1 METAAPTKFGKYD
14 VVGVL
19 GKGAMGIVY
28 DCRDPV
34 IGRRVAIKTVLKES
48 LDSSEA
54 EGLLG
59 RFKQEAQ
66 AAGRLN
72 HPGVVSIYDYGE
84 TADVAF
90 IAMEYISGK
99 ELKSYFDKGE
109 KFALTDTVRIM
120 SAILEALE
128 HAHQSKVVHRDIKPA
143 NIMITDDARVKVAD
157 FGVAKIES
165 SLATQIGTR
174 VGTPA
179 YMAPEQHRM
188 MAVDG
193 RADLFS
199 CGVIL
204 YQFLT
209 HGARPFTGGSQTIAR
224 NILTQTP
231 TPPSQINVELLPVW
245 DALVKKALAK
255 RADER
260 FQTAREFV
268 DALRRAMGD
277 LPAAPAAQSSGAED
291 ATRGGSRPAV
301 EPAATGGAAT
311 NTNSGRPERTDLAM
325 ESELEF
331 WKEIKDSDHP
341 DDFAA
346 FIDSFPDGRFSH
358 LAKRRLDKLNRAGA
372 GALAPSDEDQTELSA
387 GHTAAKQVPG
397 STNQSGAGTLKSTAP
412 VPPIPSD
419 GGAERAAAER
429 ARQEAEQQAQRD
441 AEARQREANEAR
453 QREEAGQ
460 QARRAAAEQAERETR
475 ARAQQEAEERKQQAL
490 QREAARIAAEKDLLQ
505 QQEQAKRDAEA
516 KRELEAQKRK
526 DAEEKE
532 KALTAAQESKAEDE
546 RRQREALEKREA
558 EAKAKRDALEQE
570 RQKKEADAKAAKE
583 AQAAR
588 ELAERN
594 RREAEKAA
602 RETEERT
609 RKEAQAKRAAEELA
623 KTEAAR
629 VEREAAEKAR
639 RGAAAQAEADATVI
653 RQVNVGAAAVR
664 PAEKDAAVP
673 AKFDPDA
680 TAIRHVDA
688 YALPTRPGAAAGGD
702 AAARK
707 AGTAADI
714 DVDID
719 LTENAPAHYL
729 KDAGVKPAA
738 PAPASVALKSGPAAG
753 TPATTTGIASTGADA
768 IRVPQPAKVGATG
781 GSPAASATM
790 RKAQD
795 EDDVPNLP
803 EARKKPVFL
812 IAGAAAVLVAAGIGW
827 FQFASTPQ
835 PSGSSPGQAG
845 TEGKS
850 AKDQANAEAQ
860 RPPKDAASRAA
871 PDGVAG
877 KSAPASPATPGT
889 SATAEAQKA
898 REAAEQRKAEQE
910 AQNRAAE
917 KAAADKVTAEK
928 LAAAKSGAEKAA
940 ITKAAAD
947 KAAVD
952 KLAADKLA
960 LEKVAAAKSAADKAA
975 ADKAAADKLAAD
987 KAAADRVAADKA
999 AADKLAADKAA
1010 VDKVAADKA
1019 TADRVASAGGSI
1031 ADRIAA
1037 ASSPPELYKR
1047 AVALRSE
1054 GKASQAVPLLRQASS
1069 QGHGPSSRLLA
1080 VIFKDGA
1087 ADVRAD
1093 FRQAERF
1100 QALAESQGDR

>member
-245 DALVKKALAK
+245 DQVVKKALAK

-260 FQTAREFV
+260 YQSAREFI

-277 LPAAPAAQSSGAED
+277 LPAAPAGQPSGAED
-291 ATRGGSRPAV
+291 ATRGGSRPAA
-301 EPAATGGAAT
+301 EQAAPGGGAAT

-346 FIDSFPDGRFSH
+346 FIDSFPEGRFSH
-358 LAKRRLDKLNRAGA
+358 LARRRLDKLNRSSGGSASG
-372 GALAPSDEDQTELSA
+372 ETDQTELSA
-387 GHTAAKQVPG
+387 GHTVAKPVPG
-397 STNQSGAGTLKSTAP
+397 STTQSGAGPLESKPQAA
-412 VPPIPSD
+412 SD
-419 GGAERAAAER
+419 GVAERERAER
-429 ARQEAEQQAQRD
+429 ARQEAEQQAQRE
-441 AEARQREANEAR
+441 AAAARQH
-453 QREEAGQ
+453 EEAEQ
-460 QARRAAAEQAERETR
+460 QARRAAAELAEREAR

-490 QREAARIAAEKDLLQ
+490 QREAARIASEKELLQ
-505 QQEQAKRDAEA
+505 QQEQAKREAEA
-516 KRELEAQKRK
+516 KRERELESHKRK
-526 DAEEKE
+526 EAEEK
-532 KALTAAQESKAEDE
+532 ALKAAQERKAAEE
-546 RRQREALEKREA
+546 QRQREALEKREA

-570 RQKKEADAKAAKE
+570 RQKKEADARAAKE
-583 AQAAR
+583 AQAAK

-609 RKEAQAKRAAEELA
+609 RKEALAKRASEELA
-623 KTEAAR
+623 KAKADAAR
-629 VEREAAEKAR
+629 VEREAGEKAR

-653 RQVNVGAAAVR
+653 RQVNVGAAGVR

-673 AKFDPDA
+673 AQFDPDA

-688 YALPTRPGAAAGGD
+688 YAAPARPGAAAGGD
-702 AAARK
+702 AAARN
-707 AGTAADI
+707 ASAADI

-719 LTENAPAHYL
+719 LTENAPAYYL
-729 KDAGVKPAA
+729 KDAGSKQTAPSASPAT
-738 PAPASVALKSGPAAG
+738 VALKSSGPPAA
-753 TPATTTGIASTGADA
+753 TPVATPGAGADA
-768 IRVPQPAKVGATG
+768 IRVPQPAAIGVAG
-781 GSPAASATM
+781 GRPAVSATM
-790 RKAQD
+790 GTAQD
-795 EDDVPNLP
+795 EDDAPNLP
-803 EARKKPVFL
+803 EARKKPVFM
-812 IAGAAAVLVAAGIGW
+812 IAGAAVALVAAGIGW
-827 FQFASTPQ
+827 FQFTSTPQ
-835 PSGSSPGQAG
+835 PSIPSPGQAG
-845 TEGKS
+845 GIEGKP
-850 AKDQANAEAQ
+850 AKDQANTEAQ
-860 RPPKDAASRAA
+860 RQPKDASSKAV

-877 KSAPASPATPGT
+877 KSAPLSPVTPGA
-889 SATAEAQKA
+889 SATADAQKA
-898 REAAEQRKAEQE
+898 REAAEERKAEQE

-947 KAAVD
+947 KAA
-952 KLAADKLA
+952 ADKLA
-960 LEKVAAAKSAADKAA
+960 LEKLAAAKSA

-987 KAAADRVAADKA
+987 KAAADKVAADKVAADKA

-1010 VDKVAADKA
+1010 ADKAAADKVAADKA

-1087 ADVRAD
+1087 PDVRAD

-1100 QALAESQGDR
+1100 QALAESQGER

>member
-245 DALVKKALAK
+245 DQVVKKALAK

-260 FQTAREFV
+260 YQSAREFI

-277 LPAAPAAQSSGAED
+277 LPAAPAGQPSGAED
-291 ATRGGSRPAV
+291 ATRGGSRPAA
-301 EPAATGGAAT
+301 EQAAPGGAAT

-346 FIDSFPDGRFSH
+346 FIDSFPEGRFSH
-358 LAKRRLDKLNRAGA
+358 LARRRLDKLNRSSGA
-372 GALAPSDEDQTELSA
+372 SASGETDQTELSA
-387 GHTAAKQVPG
+387 GHTVSKPVSG
-397 STNQSGAGTLKSTAP
+397 STTQSGAGPLESKPQAA
-412 VPPIPSD
+412 SD
-419 GGAERAAAER
+419 GVAEREGAER
-429 ARQEAEQQAQRD
+429 ARQEAE
-441 AEARQREANEAR
+441 
-453 QREEAGQ
+453 Q
-460 QARRAAAEQAERETR
+460 QARRAAAEQAEREAR
-475 ARAQQEAEERKQQAL
+475 ARAQQEAEERKQQAM
-490 QREAARIAAEKDLLQ
+490 QREAARIAAEKEQLQ
-505 QQEQAKRDAEA
+505 QQEQAKRDAEENRQ
-516 KRELEAQKRK
+516 RELETQKRK
-526 DAEEKE
+526 EAEEKE
-532 KALTAAQESKAEDE
+532 KALKAAQERKAAEE
-546 RRQREALEKREA
+546 QRQREALEKREA

-583 AQAAR
+583 AQAAK

-609 RKEAQAKRAAEELA
+609 RKEAQAKRASEELA
-623 KTEAAR
+623 KAKADAAR

-639 RGAAAQAEADATVI
+639 RSAAAQAEADATVI

-664 PAEKDAAVP
+664 PAEKDTAVP
-673 AKFDPDA
+673 AQFDPDA

-688 YALPTRPGAAAGGD
+688 YAAPARPGAAAGGD
-702 AAARK
+702 AAARN
-707 AGTAADI
+707 ASAADI

-719 LTENAPAHYL
+719 LTENAPAYYL
-729 KDAGVKPAA
+729 KDAGSKQTAPS
-738 PAPASVALKSGPAAG
+738 PAPVGLKSSGPLAP
-753 TPATTTGIASTGADA
+753 TPTATPGAGADA
-768 IRVPQPAKVGATG
+768 IRVPQPAAIGVAG
-781 GSPAASATM
+781 GRPAVSATM
-790 RKAQD
+790 RTAQD
-795 EDDVPNLP
+795 EDDAPNLP
-803 EARKKPVFL
+803 EAKKKPVFM
-812 IAGAAAVLVAAGIGW
+812 IAGAAVALVAAGIGW
-827 FQFASTPQ
+827 FQFTSTPQ
-835 PSGSSPGQAG
+835 PSSTSPGQAG
-845 TEGKS
+845 GIEGKP
-850 AKDQANAEAQ
+850 AKDQANTEAQ
-860 RPPKDAASRAA
+860 RQPKDAASKAV

-877 KSAPASPATPGT
+877 KSAPPSPVTPGA
-889 SATAEAQKA
+889 SASADAQKA
-898 REAAEQRKAEQE
+898 REAAEERKAEQE

-947 KAAVD
+947 KAA
-952 KLAADKLA
+952 ADKLA
-960 LEKVAAAKSAADKAA
+960 LEKLAAAKSAADKAAADKLAADKAGADKAAADKVA

-987 KAAADRVAADKA
+987 KAAADKA
-999 AADKLAADKAA
+999 AADKL
-1010 VDKVAADKA
+1010 AADKA

-1087 ADVRAD
+1087 PDVRAD

-1100 QALAESQGDR
+1100 QALAESQGER

>member
-260 FQTAREFV
+260 FQTARDFV

-277 LPAAPAAQSSGAED
+277 VPAAPAGQSSGAED
-291 ATRGGSRPAV
+291 ATKGGSRPAA
-301 EPAATGGAAT
+301 EQAAPGGTAT

-358 LAKRRLDKLNRAGA
+358 LAKRRLDKLNRAAA
-372 GALAPSDEDQTELSA
+372 GARAPNDEDQTELSA
-387 GHTAAKQVPG
+387 GHTVAKPVPG
-397 STNQSGAGTLKSTAP
+397 STTQSGAGPLENKAP
-412 VPPIPSD
+412 VPPD
-419 GGAERAAAER
+419 GGAEREAGER
-429 ARQEAEQQAQRD
+429 ARQEAEQQAQRET
-441 AEARQREANEAR
+441 EARQREAAAAR
-453 QREEAGQ
+453 QHDEAEQ
-460 QARRAAAEQAERETR
+460 QARRAAAELAEREAR

-490 QREAARIAAEKDLLQ
+490 QREAARIASEKELLQ
-505 QQEQAKRDAEA
+505 QQEQAKREAEA
-516 KRELEAQKRK
+516 KRERELESHKRK
-526 DAEEKE
+526 EAEEKE
-532 KALTAAQESKAEDE
+532 KALKAAQERKAAEE
-546 RRQREALEKREA
+546 QRQREALEKREA

-583 AQAAR
+583 AQAAK

-609 RKEAQAKRAAEELA
+609 RKEAQAKRASEELA
-623 KTEAAR
+623 KAKAEAAR

-653 RQVNVGAAAVR
+653 RQVNVGAPAVR
-664 PAEKDAAVP
+664 PAKKDAAVP
-673 AKFDPDA
+673 AQFDPDA

-688 YALPTRPGAAAGGD
+688 YAAPARPGAAAGGD
-702 AAARK
+702 AAVKK
-707 AGTAADI
+707 ASTAADI

-719 LTENAPAHYL
+719 LTENAPAYHL
-729 KDAGVKPAA
+729 KDAGTRQTAPSPS
-738 PAPASVALKSGPAAG
+738 PAPVALKSSGPLAA
-753 TPATTTGIASTGADA
+753 TPTATPGAGADA
-768 IRVPQPAKVGATG
+768 IRVPQPAAIGVAG
-781 GSPAASATM
+781 GRPAVSATM
-790 RKAQD
+790 RTAQD
-795 EDDVPNLP
+795 EDDAPNLP
-803 EARKKPVFL
+803 EARKKPVFM
-812 IAGAAAVLVAAGIGW
+812 IAGAAVALVAAGIGW
-827 FQFASTPQ
+827 FQFTSNPQ
-835 PSGSSPGQAG
+835 PSIPSPGQAG
-845 TEGKS
+845 GIEGKP
-850 AKDQANAEAQ
+850 AKDQANTEAQ
-860 RPPKDAASRAA
+860 RQPKDAASKAV

-877 KSAPASPATPGT
+877 KSAPPSPVTPGA

-898 REAAEQRKAEQE
+898 REAAEERKAEQE

-947 KAAVD
+947 KAA
-952 KLAADKLA
+952 ADKLA
-960 LEKVAAAKSAADKAA
+960 LEKLAAAKSAADKAAADKLAADKAAADKVAADKAAADKLALDKAA

-987 KAAADRVAADKA
+987 KAAADRVA
-999 AADKLAADKAA
+999 
-1010 VDKVAADKA
+1010 
-1019 TADRVASAGGSI
+1019 SAGGSI

-1037 ASSPPELYKR
+1037 ASAPPELYKR

-1087 ADVRAD
+1087 PDVRAD

-1100 QALAESQGDR
+1100 QALAESQGER

>member
-84 TADVAF
+84 TSDVAF

-109 KFALTDTVRIM
+109 KFPLTDTVRIM

-245 DALVKKALAK
+245 DQVVKKALAK

-260 FQTAREFV
+260 YQSAREFI

-277 LPAAPAAQSSGAED
+277 LPAAPAGQSSGADD
-291 ATRGGSRPAV
+291 ATRGGGRPAA
-301 EPAATGGAAT
+301 EQAAPAGAAT

-346 FIDSFPDGRFSH
+346 FIDSFPEGRFSH
-358 LAKRRLDKLNRAGA
+358 LAKRRLDKLNRTSGRAAG
-372 GALAPSDEDQTELSA
+372 ETDQTELSA
-387 GHTAAKQVPG
+387 GHTVAKAVPG
-397 STNQSGAGTLKSTAP
+397 STTQSGAGPLENKTPA
-412 VPPIPSD
+412 PSD
-419 GGAERAAAER
+419 GVAAREAAER
-429 ARQEAEQQAQRD
+429 ARQEAEQQAQRE
-441 AEARQREANEAR
+441 AESRQREAAAAR
-453 QREEAGQ
+453 QREEAEL
-460 QARRAAAEQAERETR
+460 QARRAATEQAEQAEREAR
-475 ARAQQEAEERKQQAL
+475 ARAQQEAEERKQQAM

-505 QQEQAKRDAEA
+505 QQEQAKREAEA

-532 KALTAAQESKAEDE
+532 KALKAAQERKSEDE
-546 RRQREALEKREA
+546 RRQRESLEKREA

-583 AQAAR
+583 AQAAK

-594 RREAEKAA
+594 RRETEKAA

-629 VEREAAEKAR
+629 IEREAADKAR

-653 RQVNVGAAAVR
+653 RQVNVGAAGSR
-664 PAEKDAAVP
+664 PAEKAAAVP
-673 AKFDPDA
+673 APFDPDA
-680 TAIRHVDA
+680 TAIRHVDS
-688 YALPTRPGAAAGGD
+688 YAVPTRPGAAAGGD
-702 AAARK
+702 VAAKK
-707 AGTAADI
+707 AGADAEF

-719 LTENAPAHYL
+719 L
-729 KDAGVKPAA
+729 
-738 PAPASVALKSGPAAG
+738 
-753 TPATTTGIASTGADA
+753 I
-768 IRVPQPAKVGATG
+768 IR
-781 GSPAASATM
+781 
-790 RKAQD
+790 
-795 EDDVPNLP
+795 
-803 EARKKPVFL
+803 ARHRWR
-812 IAGAAAVLVAAGIGW
+812 I
-827 FQFASTPQ
+827 
-835 PSGSSPGQAG
+835 
-845 TEGKS
+845 
-850 AKDQANAEAQ
+850 
-860 RPPKDAASRAA
+860 
-871 PDGVAG
+871 
-877 KSAPASPATPGT
+877 
-889 SATAEAQKA
+889 
-898 REAAEQRKAEQE
+898 
-910 AQNRAAE
+910 
-917 KAAADKVTAEK
+917 
-928 LAAAKSGAEKAA
+928 
-940 ITKAAAD
+940 
-947 KAAVD
+947 
-952 KLAADKLA
+952 
-960 LEKVAAAKSAADKAA
+960 
-975 ADKAAADKLAAD
+975 
-987 KAAADRVAADKA
+987 DR
-999 AADKLAADKAA
+999 
-1010 VDKVAADKA
+1010 
-1019 TADRVASAGGSI
+1019 
-1031 ADRIAA
+1031 
-1037 ASSPPELYKR
+1037 
-1047 AVALRSE
+1047 
-1054 GKASQAVPLLRQASS
+1054 
-1069 QGHGPSSRLLA
+1069 
-1080 VIFKDGA
+1080 
-1087 ADVRAD
+1087 D
-1093 FRQAERF
+1093 FGEV
-1100 QALAESQGDR
+1100 S

>member
-245 DALVKKALAK
+245 DQVVKKALAK

-260 FQTAREFV
+260 YQSAREFI

-277 LPAAPAAQSSGAED
+277 LPAAPAGQPSGAED
-291 ATRGGSRPAV
+291 ATRGGSRPAA
-301 EPAATGGAAT
+301 EQAAPGGAAT

-346 FIDSFPDGRFSH
+346 FIDSFPEGRFSH
-358 LAKRRLDKLNRAGA
+358 LARRRLDKLNRSSGA
-372 GALAPSDEDQTELSA
+372 SASGETDQTELSA
-387 GHTAAKQVPG
+387 GHTVSKPVSG
-397 STNQSGAGTLKSTAP
+397 STTQSGAGPLESKPQAA
-412 VPPIPSD
+412 SD
-419 GGAERAAAER
+419 GVAEREGAER
-429 ARQEAEQQAQRD
+429 ARQEAE
-441 AEARQREANEAR
+441 
-453 QREEAGQ
+453 Q
-460 QARRAAAEQAERETR
+460 QARRAAAEQAEREAR
-475 ARAQQEAEERKQQAL
+475 ARAQQEAEERKQQAM
-490 QREAARIAAEKDLLQ
+490 QREAARIAAEKEQLQ
-505 QQEQAKRDAEA
+505 QQEQAKRDAEENRQ
-516 KRELEAQKRK
+516 RELETQKRK
-526 DAEEKE
+526 EAEEKE
-532 KALTAAQESKAEDE
+532 KALKAAQERKAAEE
-546 RRQREALEKREA
+546 QRQREALEKREA

-583 AQAAR
+583 AQAAK

-609 RKEAQAKRAAEELA
+609 RKEAQAKRASEELA
-623 KTEAAR
+623 KAKADAAR

-639 RGAAAQAEADATVI
+639 RSAAAQAEADATVI

-664 PAEKDAAVP
+664 PAEKDTAVP
-673 AKFDPDA
+673 AQFDPDA

-688 YALPTRPGAAAGGD
+688 YAAPARPGAAAGGD
-702 AAARK
+702 AAARN
-707 AGTAADI
+707 ASAADI

-719 LTENAPAHYL
+719 LTENAPAYYL
-729 KDAGVKPAA
+729 KDAGSKQTAPS
-738 PAPASVALKSGPAAG
+738 PAPVGLKSSGPLAP
-753 TPATTTGIASTGADA
+753 TPTATPGAGADA
-768 IRVPQPAKVGATG
+768 IRVPQPAAIGVAG
-781 GSPAASATM
+781 GRPAVSATM
-790 RKAQD
+790 RTAQD
-795 EDDVPNLP
+795 EDDAPNLP
-803 EARKKPVFL
+803 EAKKKPVFM
-812 IAGAAAVLVAAGIGW
+812 IAGAAVALVAAGIGW
-827 FQFASTPQ
+827 FQFTSTPQ
-835 PSGSSPGQAG
+835 PSSTSPGQAG
-845 TEGKS
+845 GIEGKP
-850 AKDQANAEAQ
+850 AKDQANTEAQ
-860 RPPKDAASRAA
+860 RQPKDAASKAV

-877 KSAPASPATPGT
+877 KSAPPSPVTPGA
-889 SATAEAQKA
+889 SASADAQKA
-898 REAAEQRKAEQE
+898 REAAEERKTEQE

-947 KAAVD
+947 KAA
-952 KLAADKLA
+952 ADKLA
-960 LEKVAAAKSAADKAA
+960 LEKLAAAKSAADKAAADKLAADKAGADKAAADKVA

-987 KAAADRVAADKA
+987 KAAADKA
-999 AADKLAADKAA
+999 AADKL
-1010 VDKVAADKA
+1010 AADKA

-1087 ADVRAD
+1087 PDVRAD

-1100 QALAESQGDR
+1100 QALAESQGER